1 MKKHAD
7 QIANHVTT
15 DPAAARRARRR
26 VIEQDAALRDRN
38 GPDKYARHA
47 PGDDR
52 REEAQRKTGLGLG
65 FVRRTD

>member
-1 MKKHAD
+1 MKKDAD

-15 DPAAARRARRR
+15 DPAAAKRARRR
-26 VIEQDAALRDRN
+26 VIEQDAAMRDRDAP
-38 GPDKYARHA
+38 GLHARRA

>member
-1 MKKHAD
+1 MKKDAGR
-7 QIANHVTT
+7 IENHVTT
-15 DPAAARRARRR
+15 DPAAAKRARRR
-26 VIEQDAALRDRN
+26 VIEQDAAMRDRDA
-38 GPDKYARHA
+38 PDLHARRA